1 MALDKNI
8 SIVLLH
14 GFCMDASIWD
24 GVIEKLNSEDIVKID
39 YSKLV
44 CKEPFLMEDLGA
56 RLGDYLV
63 AENIEQCILVGHSM
77 GGYVALEILAQYPEL
92 IAGVALINS
101 HPFEDSEERKALRQK
116 SITFVNKFGATP
128 YIKQAIPSWFSE
140 AFTAQQPEK
149 VQQVVTTALE
159 KYNGDGVVFSLDA
172 MTHRYNH
179 SDTLRQAEVP
189 VLFING
195 ALDNTVSEDL
205 RMAQVHLPKVADI
218 QNIEDGGHMSPIEST
233 EKVATMIN
241 EFIDLR
247 ILLGKNSQ

>member
-1 MALDKNI
+1 MALDKNLP
-8 SIVLLH
+8 IVLLH

-24 GVIEKLNSEDIVKID
+24 GVVEKLDSTDIVKID

-101 HPFEDSEERKALRQK
+101 HPFEDNEERKALRQK

-128 YIKQAIPSWFSE
+128 YMKQAIPSWFSE
-140 AFTAQQPEK
+140 AYASQHPEN
-149 VQQVVTTALE
+149 VQQVVVTALE
-159 KYNGDGVVFSLDA
+159 KVNGDGVVFSLDA
-172 MTHRYNH
+172 MAHRNDH
-179 SDTLRQAEVP
+179 SDTLRNAEVP

-195 ALDNTVSEDL
+195 ALDNTIPEDL
-205 RMAQVHLPKVADI
+205 RMAQVHLPKIADI
-218 QNIEDGGHMSPIEST
+218 HNIEDDAHMSPLEST
-233 EKVATMIN
+233 EKVAAMIN
-241 EFIDLR
+241 EFINLKV
-247 ILLGKNSQ
+247 LLG